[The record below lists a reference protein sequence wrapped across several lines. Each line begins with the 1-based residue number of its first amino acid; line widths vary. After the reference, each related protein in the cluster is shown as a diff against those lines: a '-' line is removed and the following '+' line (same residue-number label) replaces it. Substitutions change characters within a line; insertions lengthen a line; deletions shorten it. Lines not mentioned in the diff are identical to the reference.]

1 MPENTSTSAQRAA
14 VVYNPIKIDLDA
26 VREVVAAEES
36 AAGWPET
43 LWFPTS
49 KEDPGRGATTDAI
62 EAGAT
67 LIIAAGGDGTVRAI
81 AEVVD
86 EHGLEMALLPSGT
99 GNLLARNMKL
109 TLDDLQHSI
118 HTAFT
123 GAVRGIDLGSISIEH
138 GDGSTSE
145 HSFLVMAGVGI
156 DAKMLAATNEDLKA
170 KIGPLAYVAAVAKAL
185 LDRNQLRLQYT
196 LDGRRHTKMRAHT
209 IIVGNCG
216 TLTGNVLLLPNAVID
231 DGDFEIVTLRPE
243 GLLGWG
249 QIIVKVFWENGVLRR
264 TALGRKFMTKEV
276 EALNYVK
283 GKDLRVTLSRPEE
296 IELDGDGFGD
306 AASFRATIKPQ
317 ALRVRVPQD
326 ATTDQR

>member
-1 MPENTSTSAQRAA
+1 MPENTDGPQRAA

-26 VREVVAAEES
+26 VKQIVAAEERT
-36 AAGWPET
+36 AGWPET

-49 KEDPGRGATTDAI
+49 EDDPGRGATTDAI
-62 EAGAT
+62 RAGAT
-67 LIIAAGGDGTVRAI
+67 LVIAAGGDGTVRAV

-86 EHGLEMALLPSGT
+86 EHDVEMALLPSGT

-109 TLDDLQHSI
+109 TLDDLEHSI

-123 GAVRGIDLGSISIEH
+123 GATRGIDLGIITIED
-138 GDGSTSE
+138 GDGGSTS
-145 HSFLVMAGVGI
+145 HAFLVMAGVGI
-156 DAKMLAATNEDLKA
+156 DAKMLAATNEELKA
-170 KIGPLAYVAAVAKAL
+170 RIGPLAYVAAVVKAL
-185 LDRNQLRLQYT
+185 FDRNQLHLEYT
-196 LDGRRHTKMRAHT
+196 LDGTRHKRRRAHT

-243 GLLGWG
+243 GLIGWG

-264 TALGRKFMTKEV
+264 TKLGRKFMTKEV

-283 GKDLRVTLSRPEE
+283 GKDLHVTLSRPEQ
-296 IELDGDGFGD
+296 IELDGDGFGE

-326 ATTDQR
+326 AAGA